1 MNTFHITPSD
11 SLAAEA
17 VSQVIRTMAEQ
28 GNGVFV
34 AVRGQTT
41 EDGDAYV
48 YSVTEAPHDCTELG
62 GRTEYMWSYVPA
74 AKWLGQYRKLNP
86 V

>member
-1 MNTFHITPSD
+1 MNTFHISPSD

-17 VSQVIRTMAEQ
+17 VNEVIALLSHQ

-48 YSVTEAPHDCTELG
+48 YCVTEAPHDCTELG
-62 GRTEYMWSYVPA
+62 GRTEYMWSYVSA

>member
-1 MNTFHITPSD
+1 MNTFHISPSD

-17 VSQVIRTMAEQ
+17 VNEVIALMAKE

-34 AVRGQTT
+34 AVRGT
-41 EDGDAYV
+41 EQAGTEYV
-48 YSVTEAPHDCTELG
+48 YSVTEAPADCTELG
-62 GRTEYMWSYVPA
+62 GRTEYMWGYVSA
-74 AKWLGQYRKLNP
+74 AKWLGAYRKLNP

>member
-1 MNTFHITPSD
+1 MNTFHIKPSD

-17 VSQVIRTMAEQ
+17 AISVIAIMAKE

-41 EDGDAYV
+41 EDGDASV

-62 GRTEYMWSYVPA
+62 GRTEYMWSYVSA
-74 AKWLGQYRKLNP
+74 AKWLGAYRKLNP

>member
-1 MNTFHITPSD
+1 MNTFHIAPSD

-17 VSQVIRTMAEQ
+17 VNQVIHVMAKN
-28 GNGVFV
+28 GNGMFI
-34 AVRGQTT
+34 AIRGQTT
-41 EDGDAYV
+41 EDGDASV

-62 GRTEYMWSYVPA
+62 GRTEYMWGYVSA
-74 AKWLGQYRKLNP
+74 AKWLGAYRKLNP

>member
-1 MNTFHITPSD
+1 MNTFHISPSD

-17 VSQVIRTMAEQ
+17 VDQVIRMMAKE

-34 AVRGQTT
+34 AIRGQTT

-48 YSVTEAPHDCTELG
+48 YSITEAPENCTELG
-62 GRTEYMWSYVPA
+62 GNTEYMWSYVSA
-74 AKWLGQYRKLNP
+74 AKWLGAYRKLNP

>member
-17 VSQVIRTMAEQ
+17 VSQVINLMAKQ
-28 GNGVFV
+28 GNEVFI
-34 AVRGQTT
+34 AVRGQTM

-48 YSVTEAPHDCTELG
+48 YSVTEAPEDCTERG
-62 GRTEYMWSYVPA
+62 GRTQYMWSYVLA
-74 AKWLGQYRKLNP
+74 AKWLGAYKQLNP